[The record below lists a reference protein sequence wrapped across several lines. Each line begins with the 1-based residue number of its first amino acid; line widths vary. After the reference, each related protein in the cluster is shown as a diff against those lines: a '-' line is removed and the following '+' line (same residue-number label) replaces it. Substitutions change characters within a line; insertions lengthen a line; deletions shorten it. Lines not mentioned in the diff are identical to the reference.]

1 MDELISARLLHETVQ
16 PGVTSAY
23 AFTNDMLRD
32 VVYTDAGDAR
42 RRLFHRRALKILKSD
57 GDFAAVLAHHALAA
71 GLAKATFQHSLEAG
85 REALHLS
92 AVGEAIIHFERA
104 HQLVQDASLPETPGR
119 VELRD
124 LYVQLGR
131 AYELGG
137 QAEKA
142 LVIDA
147 ELDRLGN

>member
-1 MDELISARLLHETVQ
+1 
-16 PGVTSAY
+16 
-23 AFTNDMLRD
+23 
-32 VVYTDAGDAR
+32 
-42 RRLFHRRALKILKSD
+42 
-57 GDFAAVLAHHALAA
+57 
-71 GLAKATFQHSLEAG
+71 
-85 REALHLS
+85 
-92 AVGEAIIHFERA
+92 
-104 HQLVQDASLPETPGR
+104 